1 MTDGAAVWDTETG
14 LCLHTQTVQTRF
26 EGTCTQHRPMNR
38 KGVGR
43 FRCAHKSDYYLSFLD
58 SRILSQGYVNSK
70 FAQYCSSHSPPL
82 SPYSYCFT
90 AQTCRLL
97 HCPSYMSCAQR
108 SQDLQGNDFWP
119 VASATSRTQTIT
131 QPLSILSFPAP
142 LTSHPYGYK
151 TAQRVHQV
159 PHPSHRDFGRAGS
172 HFQDS
177 TQSNVSSSTSRKTC
191 ANEEYTTATHY
202 LREPAKAEHEAEA
215 GMRSQDT
222 ALSTRKQIQERQE
235 GEPITSKTGARV
247 PPSR

>member
-1 MTDGAAVWDTETG
+1 MGECVYKCLVVVIVEEVASESTTANAAALRDPSKYSKRETDSLKVGGFSSWEPSICMTDGAAVWDTETG

-26 EGTCTQHRPMNR
+26 EGTSTQHRPMNR

-43 FRCAHKSDYYLSFLD
+43 FSAYIKYLIPATETSEGLGHI
-58 SRILSQGYVNSK
+58 SRIQ
-70 FAQYCSSHSPPL
+70 HSP
-82 SPYSYCFT
+82 
-90 AQTCRLL
+90 
-97 HCPSYMSCAQR
+97 
-108 SQDLQGNDFWP
+108 
-119 VASATSRTQTIT
+119 
-131 QPLSILSFPAP
+131 
-142 LTSHPYGYK
+142 
-151 TAQRVHQV
+151 
-159 PHPSHRDFGRAGS
+159 
-172 HFQDS
+172 
-177 TQSNVSSSTSRKTC
+177 NVSSSTSRKTC

>member
-1 MTDGAAVWDTETG
+1 MGECVYKVGGFSSWEPSICMTDGAAVWDTETG

-38 KGVGR
+38 KGSVGSG
-43 FRCAHKSDYYLSFLD
+43 AHTNQIIISVSL
-58 SRILSQGYVNSK
+58 IH
-70 FAQYCSSHSPPL
+70 A
-82 SPYSYCFT
+82 YSLT
-90 AQTCRLL
+90 
-97 HCPSYMSCAQR
+97 
-108 SQDLQGNDFWP
+108 DLQGNGFWP

-151 TAQRVHQV
+151 MAQRVHQV

-177 TQSNVSSSTSRKTC
+177 TQSKS
-191 ANEEYTTATHY
+191 
-202 LREPAKAEHEAEA
+202 KAEHEAEA

>member
-142 LTSHPYGYK
+142 LRL
-151 TAQRVHQV
+151 Q
-159 PHPSHRDFGRAGS
+159 DGS
-172 HFQDS
+172 AR
-177 TQSNVSSSTSRKTC
+177 TSSTSSQPPRLRKGWVTFPGFNTVKC
-191 ANEEYTTATHY
+191 
-202 LREPAKAEHEAEA
+202 
-215 GMRSQDT
+215 
-222 ALSTRKQIQERQE
+222 KQFDIAQNLCER
-235 GEPITSKTGARV
+235 GVHHGDSL
-247 PPSR
+247 PSRASKS

>member
-1 MTDGAAVWDTETG
+1 MGECVYKCLVVVIVEEVASESTTANAAALRDPSKYSNRETDSLQVGGFSSWEPSICMTDGAAVWDTETG

-38 KGVGR
+38 KGV
-43 FRCAHKSDYYLSFLD
+43 
-58 SRILSQGYVNSK
+58 
-70 FAQYCSSHSPPL
+70 
-82 SPYSYCFT
+82 
-90 AQTCRLL
+90 
-97 HCPSYMSCAQR
+97 
-108 SQDLQGNDFWP
+108 DLQGNDFWP

-159 PHPSHRDFGRAGS
+159 PHPSHRDFGRPGS

-177 TQSNVSSSTSRKTC
+177 TQSNVNSSTSRKTC